1 MPHQVNVVSA
11 ARSNEDFRRV
21 LFTGERSQLVVMTI
35 PPGGEVGDERHDHVE
50 QTLFCLSGNG
60 TAILDGAR
68 SPFAPGDAVVVT
80 PGTRHNFLNT
90 GTEPL
95 RIYTIYAPA
104 EPHRRTGPPHQS
116 RRGRRPRGRGVRA
129 RRRRVSGVAKMPPM
143 HAGASINETRAP
155 VAGGLRA
162 LAHGHAGEPDGHRG
176 GAAVRSAAHARN
188 GRRARPQQAGPTP
201 ALPSARGRDAASVW
215 QTELAR

>member
-95 RIYTIYAPA
+95 RIAAQVDMP
-104 EPHRRTGPPHQS
+104 
-116 RRGRRPRGRGVRA
+116 
-129 RRRRVSGVAKMPPM
+129 VSLD
-143 HAGASINETRAP
+143 ASATTD
-155 VAGGLRA
+155 
-162 LAHGHAGEPDGHRG
+162 PDGHALAFRWFYYPEAG
-176 GAAVRSAAHARN
+176 TGIPGQPVFATRLPRPAAPGAPPPARVTVAN
-188 GRRARPQQAGPTP
+188 TDRPQAVVTPKLAGIAHVILAVEDGGTP
-201 ALPSARGRDAASVW
+201 RLTSYRRVILEIRAA
-215 QTELAR
+215 AP

>member
-21 LFTGERSQLVVMTI
+21 LFTGEGSQLVVMTI

-50 QTLFCLSGNG
+50 QTLFCLSGSERRASS
-60 TAILDGAR
+60 TATR

-95 RIYTIYAPA
+95 RISPTIYAP
-104 EPHRRTGPPHQS
+104 PNHIDGRVHRTK
-116 RRGRRPRGRGVRA
+116 A
-129 RRRRVSGVAKMPPM
+129 DADAD
-143 HAGASINETRAP
+143 HADEEFGHS
-155 VAGGLRA
+155 VGG
-162 LAHGHAGEPDGHRG
+162 
-176 GAAVRSAAHARN
+176 
-188 GRRARPQQAGPTP
+188 
-201 ALPSARGRDAASVW
+201 
-215 QTELAR
+215 

>member
-11 ARSNEDFRRV
+11 ARSNENFRRV
-21 LFTGERSQLVVMTI
+21 LFTGEHSQLVVMTI
-35 PPGGEVGDERHDHVE
+35 PPGGEVGDERHEHVE

-60 TAILDGAR
+60 TAILDGSR

-104 EPHRRTGPPHQS
+104 NHIDGRVHRTKADADADQADEEFGH
-116 RRGRRPRGRGVRA
+116 GV
-129 RRRRVSGVAKMPPM
+129 
-143 HAGASINETRAP
+143 GA
-155 VAGGLRA
+155 
-162 LAHGHAGEPDGHRG
+162 
-176 GAAVRSAAHARN
+176 
-188 GRRARPQQAGPTP
+188 
-201 ALPSARGRDAASVW
+201 
-215 QTELAR
+215 

>member
-1 MPHQVNVVSA
+1 LVALLRVYRRDFKLQPEAGRERKGRREQDREDQMPHQVNVVSA

-21 LFTGERSQLVVMTI
+21 LFTGDRSQLVVMTI

-60 TAILDGAR
+60 TAILNGAR

-104 EPHRRTGPPHQS
+104 NHIDGRIHRTK
-116 RRGRRPRGRGVRA
+116 A
-129 RRRRVSGVAKMPPM
+129 DADAD
-143 HAGASINETRAP
+143 HADEEFGHS
-155 VAGGLRA
+155 VAG
-162 LAHGHAGEPDGHRG
+162 
-176 GAAVRSAAHARN
+176 
-188 GRRARPQQAGPTP
+188 
-201 ALPSARGRDAASVW
+201 
-215 QTELAR
+215 